1 MNAHH
6 QRGDD
11 RILVIGA
18 GMAGLAAAMTLSA
31 AGREVVLLEKQ
42 ATPGGKMR
50 QIGVDGSLIDSGPT
64 VFTMKWV
71 FDELFA
77 ASGQNLDT
85 ALDLH
90 KAKRLA
96 RHAWDAPNSLA
107 RPFDLFA
114 NREESRDEIG
124 ELFGFACA
132 EGYTRFCR
140 DAGGIHDTL
149 RDTFMA
155 AQLPG
160 PVELARRVGFHRIG
174 ELLAL
179 RPFSTLWK
187 ALDGYFPDQRL
198 QQLFGRYSTYVGSSP
213 YCSPATLMLIAHVEQ
228 QGVWTIS
235 GGMHALARAMRD
247 AARLRGALVM
257 EGARVERIVTN
268 GGKANGVELADGT
281 RLNGSQVLYAG
292 DMSWLT
298 ADRIGGRA
306 SPVKPVPPKDRAL
319 SAITWSV
326 KAQTNGFDMHRHNVF
341 FSDDYRAE
349 FDAIFKDRRVPQ
361 RPTVYVCAQNRD
373 DNCELMNGT
382 DDTMLVLMN
391 APAFGDTTTL
401 DDGELARCEEATFE
415 LLKRCG
421 LEVEREPWRMVAT
434 QPADFETLFPG
445 SGGSIYGRASHGW
458 MASFARPGSTTKIPG
473 LYLAGG
479 SVHPGAGVP
488 MAALSGRL
496 AAQAMMRDRASTS
509 RFHPV
514 ATDGGTLTR

>member
-1 MNAHH
+1 
-6 QRGDD
+6 
-11 RILVIGA
+11 
-18 GMAGLAAAMTLSA
+18 
-31 AGREVVLLEKQ
+31 
-42 ATPGGKMR
+42 MR

-64 VFTMKWV
+64 VFTMMWV

-107 RPFDLFA
+107 RPLDLFA

-213 YCSPATLMLIAHVEQ
+213 YCS
-228 QGVWTIS
+228 
-235 GGMHALARAMRD
+235 
-247 AARLRGALVM
+247 
-257 EGARVERIVTN
+257 
-268 GGKANGVELADGT
+268 
-281 RLNGSQVLYAG
+281 
-292 DMSWLT
+292 
-298 ADRIGGRA
+298 
-306 SPVKPVPPKDRAL
+306 
-319 SAITWSV
+319 
-326 KAQTNGFDMHRHNVF
+326 
-341 FSDDYRAE
+341 
-349 FDAIFKDRRVPQ
+349 
-361 RPTVYVCAQNRD
+361 
-373 DNCELMNGT
+373 
-382 DDTMLVLMN
+382 
-391 APAFGDTTTL
+391 
-401 DDGELARCEEATFE
+401 
-415 LLKRCG
+415 
-421 LEVEREPWRMVAT
+421 
-434 QPADFETLFPG
+434 
-445 SGGSIYGRASHGW
+445 
-458 MASFARPGSTTKIPG
+458 
-473 LYLAGG
+473 
-479 SVHPGAGVP
+479 
-488 MAALSGRL
+488 
-496 AAQAMMRDRASTS
+496 
-509 RFHPV
+509 
-514 ATDGGTLTR
+514 